1 MGKKEKKD
9 KDRYWKYRG
18 RPRLSA
24 TASLLVYVKTETAAV
39 KKKTPRY
46 PRRISF
52 EKKKKIY
59 SAK

>member
-39 KKKTPRY
+39 KKKNSP
-46 PRRISF
+46 IS
-52 EKKKKIY
+52 
-59 SAK
+59 